1 MLETVL
7 LLAAVAIG
15 AFLYRRAQRG
25 QSESA
30 VVLAAP
36 TAVRAAAKRLGY
48 HAQSNVHST
57 ASVHT
62 SELCVAAM
70 AAAFARMDK
79 SQQLPDEVLIPSLQR
94 RLQVDASEAAD
105 MATLAPWLV
114 AQEGGAAPAFQRLT
128 KRLKQLDH
136 GPDFDKLMRVLGDVT
151 AAGSKG
157 MPSAAQADAMGALAR
172 IFRTA

>member
-1 MLETVL
+1 MLEIVF

-25 QSESA
+25 A
-30 VVLAAP
+30 FI
-36 TAVRAAAKRLGY
+36 TAGVIKASTPISVAAKRLGY
-48 HAQSNVHST
+48 RAQPNLHATSSI
-57 ASVHT
+57 HT
-62 SELCVAAM
+62 PELCVTAM

-79 SQQLPDEVLIPSLQR
+79 SQKLPDEVLIASLQK
-94 RLQVDASEAAD
+94 RLQVSASEAAD

-114 AQEGGAAPAFQRLT
+114 AQEGGATPAFQRLT

>member
-1 MLETVL
+1 MEIML
-7 LLAAVAIG
+7 LLAAVCIG
-15 AFLYRRAQRG
+15 AYVYRRIQRG
-25 QSESA
+25 A
-30 VVLAAP
+30 FITVGVIAAP
-36 TAVRAAAKRLGY
+36 TPIRAAAKRLGY
-48 HAQSNVHST
+48 RAQPNVHST
-57 ASVHT
+57 QSIHT
-62 SELCVAAM
+62 PELCVAAM

-79 SQQLPDEVLIPSLQR
+79 SDKLPDEALIKFLQK
-94 RLQVDASEAAD
+94 RLHVDAQEAID

-114 AQEGGAAPAFQRLT
+114 AQGGGATPAFQRLT

-157 MPSAAQADAMGALAR
+157 MPSAAQADALGALAS